1 MSNPNPFASPQ
12 AAPGIGGGPGM
23 DGGLSAR
30 AATIL
35 SQTRGWVIFYAV
47 LLYLVAAMFLVGV
60 AVAGSFV
67 DEIPQLDMLGGLV
80 AVVFLFVMGY
90 VLVEAILLT
99 IFAAKIGGYLRSRN
113 PGEIAAGLKNMKVFW
128 IFEGIRL
135 VIFAIFGVIG
145 LLAVLSQ
152 M

>member
-1 MSNPNPFASPQ
+1 
-12 AAPGIGGGPGM
+12 M

-67 DEIPQLDMLGGLV
+67 EEIPQLDMLGGLV